1 MPTPRARRPGGEG
14 QEAIL
19 GTLGAS
25 GAPKRPGVV
34 SETVRALLGA
44 QRSKYG
50 NRKVTLAGY
59 TFDSQ
64 AESRR
69 YLVLRAR
76 LAAGEIIDLEV
87 HPGYRLEVNGVLIC
101 RYVADFAY
109 HDPETYAETVE
120 DVKSAAT
127 RTLPVYRLKARLMLA
142 CLGITVQEIRE
153 V

>member
-1 MPTPRARRPGGEG
+1 MPPRARRAGGAKG
-14 QEAIL
+14 LIL
-19 GTLGAS
+19 AAGGPDSAV
-25 GAPKRPGVV
+25 RPGAV

-50 NRKVTLAGY
+50 NRKVTLDGY

-69 YLVLRAR
+69 YLVLRAE

-87 HPGYRLEVNGVLIC
+87 HPGYRLEINGVLIC

-120 DVKSAAT
+120 DVKGV
-127 RTLPVYRLKARLMLA
+127 RTAVYKLKAKLMLA